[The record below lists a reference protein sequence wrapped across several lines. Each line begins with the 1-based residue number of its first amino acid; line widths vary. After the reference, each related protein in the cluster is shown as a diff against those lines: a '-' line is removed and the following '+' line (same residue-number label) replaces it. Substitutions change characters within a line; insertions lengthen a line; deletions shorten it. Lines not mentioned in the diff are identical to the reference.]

1 MKSPLLKD
9 KIPILEFWDYWIDYW
24 SKDCEG
30 WEGVMIIPNFWIITK
45 NTNLNHN
52 FCSPFKSQI

>member
-30 WEGVMIIPNFWIITK
+30 WEGGYDYTK
-45 NTNLNHN
+45 FLNYY
-52 FCSPFKSQI
+52 KKY